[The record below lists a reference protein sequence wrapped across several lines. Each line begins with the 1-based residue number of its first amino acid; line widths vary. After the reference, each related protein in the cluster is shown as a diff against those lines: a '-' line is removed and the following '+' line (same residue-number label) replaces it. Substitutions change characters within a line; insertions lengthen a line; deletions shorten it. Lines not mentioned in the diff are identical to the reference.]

1 MEQKEGAIEKGKG
14 KEKAREKIT
23 ITSHHTKGPISSFTA

>member
-14 KEKAREKIT
+14 KEKAREQIT
-23 ITSHHTKGPISSFTA
+23 ITSHHTISSFTA